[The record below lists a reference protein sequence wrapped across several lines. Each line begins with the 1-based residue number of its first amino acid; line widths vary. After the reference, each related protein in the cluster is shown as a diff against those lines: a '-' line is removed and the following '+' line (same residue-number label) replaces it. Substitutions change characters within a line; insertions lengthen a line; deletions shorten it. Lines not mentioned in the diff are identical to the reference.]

1 MNTLRAYIS
10 TLFHLLHVN
19 CQLHALLLLL
29 LQPPSSSCW
38 LLQLEWEGAKQ
49 SPCPGRTPHA
59 AVEWDG
65 ENSSVRPEMLWTMGC
80 LPTKVNTQTTHSCPS
95 LKHTHTHWLA
105 HEHLTSIPVIPY
117 LSSGFSF
124 VKISDFWK
132 KKIYPFCFGRSRS
145 SCFWFSLLTF
155 LRAYS
160 AHTFLLQAWR
170 VAYNPLRTSV
180 PASV

>member
-1 MNTLRAYIS
+1 MKSAHNSSWLWVVAQMWLHPTSLDRVSHWAHELLALSGSNDTLRAYIS

-38 LLQLEWEGAKQ
+38 LLQLEWEGAKL

-95 LKHTHTHWLA
+95 LKHAYT
-105 HEHLTSIPVIPY
+105 LTS
-117 LSSGFSF
+117 
-124 VKISDFWK
+124 
-132 KKIYPFCFGRSRS
+132 
-145 SCFWFSLLTF
+145 T
-155 LRAYS
+155 
-160 AHTFLLQAWR
+160 HLQYR
-170 VAYNPLRTSV
+170 NT
-180 PASV
+180 